1 MNIQFITNEHGA
13 RQSVIMP
20 YIDWLKIN
28 KLLANESVVLLLEE
42 IEKGLKQ
49 VKLIK
54 EGKLPKKTFKQLL
67 NEK

>member
-1 MNIQFITNEHGA
+1 MNVQFITDKNGA

-28 KLLANESVVLLLEE
+28 KLLENESVVLLLED

>member
-1 MNIQFITNEHGA
+1 MNIQFVTNERGD

-28 KLLANESVVLLLEE
+28 ELLSNKGTVLLLEE

-49 VKLIK
+49 VKQIK

>member
-1 MNIQFITNEHGA
+1 MNIQFITNEQGD

-20 YIDWLKIN
+20 YIDWLKID

>member
-1 MNIQFITNEHGA
+1 MNIQFITNEHGD

-20 YIDWLKIN
+20 YIDWLKID

>member
-1 MNIQFITNEHGA
+1 MNIQFITNEKGVK
-13 RQSVIMP
+13 QSVIMP

-28 KLLANESVVLLLEE
+28 KLLANESVILLLEE

-49 VKLIK
+49 VKQIK
-54 EGKLPKKTFKQLL
+54 EGKLPKKTFKQLQ